1 MAAEPV
7 GPDAISSGNPPPSG
21 WRSTRDYF
29 LAGLVASGFAVAF
42 SEMLASFFVSAP
54 SLVLTIG
61 QRFIDI
67 TPAAL
72 KDWAIA
78 VFGTNDKAVLI
89 GGIVVVTI
97 IIGGLLG
104 VVARKRLELAAIGFV
119 AFGVLGY
126 ALGVTDPL
134 ATAGA
139 TFIPAIAAAGSGIAV
154 LVLLRRL
161 LHGPATEAADPIGA
175 PSADSRRAFMTAS
188 GAAVVLAVGQ
198 VVIGRLASGRTQSA
212 VAAREQ
218 VTLPTVAA
226 SPSTTAASSNTTAAS
241 SNTTA
246 AAATT
251 TPVEDAPITQA
262 TTTTTTAAEE
272 VVRTVADPTPAQ
284 IARVEGVSELITPN
298 DEFYRI
304 DTALSFPS
312 VDLDTWEV
320 SFTGLVDSPFSL
332 TYDELVALPMV
343 ERYITICCVS
353 NSVGG
358 DLIGNA
364 KWLGVPLRDLVERA
378 GVQPEGT
385 QLIGR
390 SVDRFTVGF
399 PTEAVFDGRE
409 ALLAIGMNGE
419 PLPVKHGFPA
429 RLVVSGLYG
438 YVSATKWLSE
448 VEFARWEDF
457 DAYWI
462 PRGWAKEAPIKTQS
476 RIDTPRPGTLDAGTT
491 AIAGVAWA
499 QNRGI
504 DMVEVQVDGGPWM
517 EAILPE
523 ELAIDTWRQWHVEYD
538 FTPGPH
544 TIAVR
549 ATDRTGYTQTS
560 EIVPPR
566 PDGAT
571 GYHTVQV
578 VVV

>member
-1 MAAEPV
+1 
-7 GPDAISSGNPPPSG
+7 
-21 WRSTRDYF
+21 
-29 LAGLVASGFAVAF
+29 
-42 SEMLASFFVSAP
+42 
-54 SLVLTIG
+54 
-61 QRFIDI
+61 
-67 TPAAL
+67 
-72 KDWAIA
+72 
-78 VFGTNDKAVLI
+78 
-89 GGIVVVTI
+89 
-97 IIGGLLG
+97 
-104 VVARKRLELAAIGFV
+104 
-119 AFGVLGY
+119 
-126 ALGVTDPL
+126 
-134 ATAGA
+134 
-139 TFIPAIAAAGSGIAV
+139 
-154 LVLLRRL
+154 
-161 LHGPATEAADPIGA
+161 
-175 PSADSRRAFMTAS
+175 MT
-188 GAAVVLAVGQ
+188 
-198 VVIGRLASGRTQSA
+198 
-212 VAAREQ
+212 
-218 VTLPTVAA
+218 
-226 SPSTTAASSNTTAAS
+226 
-241 SNTTA
+241 
-246 AAATT
+246 
-251 TPVEDAPITQA
+251 
-262 TTTTTTAAEE
+262 
-272 VVRTVADPTPAQ
+272 
-284 IARVEGVSELITPN
+284 
-298 DEFYRI
+298 FYRI

-332 TYDELVALPMV
+332 TYEELVDLPMV

-378 GVQPEGT
+378 GVRPEGT

-462 PRGWAKEAPIKTQS
+462 PRGWAKQAPIKTQS
-476 RIDTPRPGTLDAGTT
+476 RIDTPRPGTVDAGTR

-504 DMVEVQVDGGPWM
+504 DTVEVQVDDGPWM